1 MSLQIGDFAPDF
13 TLPSTSGST
22 FSLSKDGKDKPYII
36 YFYPKDFTPGCTKE
50 ACSFR
55 DNIEDFRNYD
65 IDVLG
70 ISTDTVSQ
78 HLAFKEKHK
87 LPFELLA
94 DVEGK
99 VSKAY
104 KARMPF
110 MNVSKRITYMIDRQ
124 HRIVAVYSNLFG
136 AEKHIQQMIDKVKKE
151 KVAS

>member
-1 MSLQIGDFAPDF
+1 MALSVGDFAPDF

-22 FSLSKDGKDKPYII
+22 FGLSKEGQGKPCIL

-55 DNIEDFRNYD
+55 DNIQDFAEYD
-65 IDVLG
+65 IDVYG
-70 ISTDTVSQ
+70 ISTDSIPKHQ
-78 HLAFKEKHK
+78 EFKAKYK

-104 KARMPF
+104 DAKMPF
-110 MNVSKRITYMIDRQ
+110 MNVSKRVTYLLDAE
-124 HRIVAVYSNLFG
+124 HRIVAVYSDMFG
-136 AEKHIQQMIDKVKKE
+136 AEKHIQKMIKKVKE
-151 KVAS
+151 EA